1 MPDYRKSN
9 KSDGGDQGGFKGRF
23 EKPSFVKPGFN
34 RSGGHRDGSHPA
46 ICATCGKECEVP
58 FKPNGLKPVY
68 CAKCFRAANGTSAPG
83 ALKNATALPKTKPLV
98 QSDDRRIEELQT
110 QMKSI
115 HLKLD
120 QILQILAKA
129 PDEPQVE

>member
-9 KSDGGDQGGFKGRF
+9 KPAGGDQDGFKGRF
-23 EKPSFVKPGFN
+23 EKPSYVKPGFN

-46 ICATCGKECEVP
+46 ICATCGKACEVP

-83 ALKNATALPKTKPLV
+83 ALNNATPLAKAKPLV
-98 QSDDRRIEELQT
+98 QSQESQSAHTDAL
-110 QMKSI
+110 MKSI
-115 HLKLD
+115 IAKLD
-120 QILQILAKA
+120 HMSMVMDQILAK
-129 PDEPQVE
+129 Q